1 MSTPASRTPH
11 GPRFAPKLFTLLRE
25 GYGLAKFR
33 HDAVAGLTVA
43 IVALP
48 LAMALA
54 VASGT
59 TPDKGLITAIVAGLL
74 ISALGGSRFQIGG
87 PTGAFIPVVYA
98 IIVGHGFD
106 GLVLATLMAGALL
119 VAAGL
124 MRVGTLMKYMPQPV
138 ITGFTS
144 GIAVIIF
151 ASQFKDLLGLQ
162 VEHVPAEFIAKIA
175 MLAQHAGEF
184 NPWAIAIAG
193 GSAAVILAV
202 RRWAPSAPGFLVAV
216 MLSAAAVA
224 LLDLPVDTIG
234 SRFGGIPASLPM
246 PALPHFSWQRIVELF
261 PAALTIAFLAGVESL
276 LSAVVADG
284 MTGSR
289 HRSNTELIAQGIANG
304 ASALFGGL
312 PATGAIARTATNIR
326 AGGLTP
332 VAGIL
337 HALLILAFVLGLS
350 GLASYVPMPALA
362 GMLVVVAWN
371 MSEHQHFRH
380 TLSAP
385 KGDRAVLLATF
396 LLTVLV
402 DLTVAI
408 EVGMVMAAFVFMFRM
423 ADVVEVNSGLKL
435 VQEDEDEAAGNG
447 TDSGQREL
455 LPAGVEVFQIAG
467 PLFFGTSNRLDNL
480 LDQFFHPPR
489 VFILRM
495 RLVPIIDA
503 SGVHALKALVQRC
516 RQRGIIL
523 IASGLQ
529 PQPRRVLEQMSLRQ
543 REGELYFVEDYER
556 ALALA
561 RELVGTSAP
570 HPVPEA

>member
-1 MSTPASRTPH
+1 MSRPPADAPH
-11 GPRFAPKLFTLLRE
+11 SPRFAPKLLSLLRE
-25 GYGLAKFR
+25 GYALSTFR
-33 HDAVAGLTVA
+33 HDAIAGLTVA

-59 TPDKGLITAIVAGLL
+59 TPDKGLLTAVVAGLL

-98 IIVGHGFD
+98 IIAGHGFD

-119 VAAGL
+119 VIAGL
-124 MRVGTLMKYMPQPV
+124 LRIGTLMKYMPQPV

-144 GIAVIIF
+144 GIAVIIL

-162 VEHVPAEFIAKIA
+162 VEHVPAEFVAK
-175 MLAQHAGEF
+175 LAALAAHLDSF
-184 NPWAIAIAG
+184 NPWALAIAAG
-193 GSAAVILAV
+193 TATVIAAI

-216 MLSAAAVA
+216 ALASAAVA
-224 LLDLPVDTIG
+224 LFALPVDTIG
-234 SRFGGIPASLPM
+234 SRFGGIPSSLPM
-246 PALPHFSWQRIVELF
+246 PALPAISWQRMVELF

-284 MTGSR
+284 MSGGR

-326 AGGLTP
+326 AGGRTP
-332 VAGIL
+332 VAGML
-337 HALLILAFVLGLS
+337 HALLILGFMLGLS

-362 GMLVVVAWN
+362 GVLVVVAWN
-371 MSEHQHFRH
+371 MSEHEHFRH

-396 LLTVLV
+396 GLTVMV

-423 ADVVEVNSGLKL
+423 AEVVEVNSGLHL
-435 VQEDEDEAAGNG
+435 VQEDEGDAADDGA
-447 TDSGQREL
+447 DAGQREQ
-455 LPAGVEVFQIAG
+455 LPRGVEVFQIAG
-467 PLFFGTSNRLDNL
+467 PLFFGTANRLDNL
-480 LDQFFHPPR
+480 LDQFYHPPK

-503 SGVHALKALVQRC
+503 SGVHALKTLLQRC
-516 RQRGIIL
+516 RHLGIVL
-523 IASGLQ
+523 VASGLQ
-529 PQPRRVLEQMSLRQ
+529 AQPRRVLERMDVRP
-543 REGELYFVEDYER
+543 RDGELHFVEDYEH

-561 RELVGTSAP
+561 RELVGNSA
-570 HPVPEA
+570 ESSQGN

>member
-1 MSTPASRTPH
+1 
-11 GPRFAPKLFTLLRE
+11 
-25 GYGLAKFR
+25 
-33 HDAVAGLTVA
+33 
-43 IVALP
+43 
-48 LAMALA
+48 
-54 VASGT
+54 
-59 TPDKGLITAIVAGLL
+59 
-74 ISALGGSRFQIGG
+74 
-87 PTGAFIPVVYA
+87 
-98 IIVGHGFD
+98 
-106 GLVLATLMAGALL
+106 
-119 VAAGL
+119 
-124 MRVGTLMKYMPQPV
+124 
-138 ITGFTS
+138 
-144 GIAVIIF
+144 
-151 ASQFKDLLGLQ
+151 
-162 VEHVPAEFIAKIA
+162 
-175 MLAQHAGEF
+175 MLAQHAGES
-184 NPWAIAIAG
+184 NPWAVGIAIAT
-193 GSAAVILAV
+193 AAVILAV
-202 RRWAPSAPGFLVAV
+202 RRWAPSSPGFLAAV
-216 MLSAAAVA
+216 VLAAAAVA
-224 LLDLPVDTIG
+224 LFDLPVDTIG
-234 SRFGGIPASLPM
+234 SRFGGVPATLPM
-246 PALPHFSWQRIVELF
+246 PALPHVSWQRLVELF

-326 AGGLTP
+326 AGALTP

-337 HALLILAFVLGLS
+337 HALLILAFVLGMS

-435 VQEDEDEAAGNG
+435 VQEDEDEGTASAA
-447 TDSGQREL
+447 DAAQREH

-480 LDQFFHPPR
+480 LDQFYHPPR

-516 RQRGIIL
+516 RHRGIIL
-523 IASGLQ
+523 VCSGLQ
-529 PQPRRVLEQMSLRQ
+529 PQPRRVLEQMSLLPRD
-543 REGELYFVEDYER
+543 GELYFVEDYER

-561 RELVGTSAP
+561 SGLVGTS
-570 HPVPEA
+570 VPDEPARS